1 MESIDNLK
9 HHFLLAMPQMNDQYF
24 GQSVCYICDHTEHGS
39 MGLVIN
45 KPTNVS
51 LVDIFHE
58 LAINVS
64 SDSMKNSLAVMQ
76 GGPVS
81 LEHGFVLYNGASNN
95 VENTEIAQG
104 VRLSTSK
111 EILVNIAQGTGPDN
125 ALICLGYAGWEAGQL
140 EAEIAD
146 NAWLT
151 VEADDTLLF
160 HTPAE
165 DIAKQAASKLGVDLS
180 LLSSLSG
187 HA

>member
-1 MESIDNLK
+1 MESINNLK
-9 HHFLLAMPQMNDQYF
+9 HHFLLAMPQMNDRYF
-24 GQSVCYICDHTEHGS
+24 GQSVCYICDHSENGS

-45 KPTNVS
+45 KPTDVS
-51 LVDIFHE
+51 LADIFSE
-58 LAINVS
+58 LAINPTNS
-64 SDSMKNSLAVMQ
+64 SHINSPAVLQ

-81 LEHGFVLYNGASNN
+81 LEQGFVLYNGTSNN
-95 VENTEIAQG
+95 VENKEISHG

-111 EILVNIAQGTGPDN
+111 AILVNIAHGVGPEN
-125 ALICLGYAGWEAGQL
+125 ALVCLGYAGWEAGQL
-140 EAEIAD
+140 EDEIAN

-151 VEADDTLLF
+151 VEADETLLF

-165 DIAKQAASKLGVDLS
+165 DIAKQAANKLGIDLS